1 MANQMTMPGS
11 IPVGPQTTPL
21 SPDGT
26 QPQMAQ
32 PNPLQKYFR
41 QPKVYITLPSKGN
54 WYPQGAIEMPDNG
67 EIPVYAMTAKDE
79 LTFKTPD
86 ALLNGTATVDVI
98 QSCVPAIKDAWN
110 MPTIDLDTVLVGLRI
125 ATYGHEL
132 DLKSKVPDTA
142 PIMDKSYTLDLRKIL
157 DKFGGITYDHVLNHN
172 GMKITLR
179 PQNYTEFTKTALK
192 TFEEQRLFSAVNDT
206 EISEEEKLKRFN
218 DSFIK
223 LTDITINTVTNS
235 IVQIQ
240 VGDDVVVDKGH
251 IAEFIEKADKEFYTA
266 IVDHVQLQRA
276 KFEMQPIDVEAT
288 EEEVKAGA
296 PAKYKIPVSFDQSN
310 FFA

>member
-1 MANQMTMPGS
+1 MTMPGS

-26 QPQMAQ
+26 QPQMAP

-98 QSCVPAIKDAWN
+98 HSCVPAIKDAWN